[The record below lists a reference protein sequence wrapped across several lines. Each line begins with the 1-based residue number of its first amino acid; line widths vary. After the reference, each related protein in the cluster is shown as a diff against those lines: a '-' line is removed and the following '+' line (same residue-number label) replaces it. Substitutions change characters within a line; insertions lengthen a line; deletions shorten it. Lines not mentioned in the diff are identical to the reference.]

1 MTQQLVE
8 GALNDLPHSEETREP
23 VSAWLHSLES
33 CLDRDDPCNTDPDIP
48 SDRQEVED
56 VGYEGDSSDES
67 GNTAPVSIIK
77 TKTKR
82 LGSTVSHDGPRN
94 SHKGSTASS
103 GGPANNRK
111 GSTASQGG
119 PGPSR
124 TRKRSPAVYDTTTGN
139 TYVLSE
145 FLILYAPYGP

>member
-8 GALNDLPHSEETREP
+8 GALNDLPRSEETREL

-33 CLDRDDPCNTDPDIP
+33 SLDCDDHSNTEPDLP
-48 SDRQEVED
+48 VDRQEVDD

-67 GNTAPVSIIK
+67 GNRAPVSIIK

-94 SHKGSTASS
+94 S
-103 GGPANNRK
+103 
-111 GSTASQGG
+111 
-119 PGPSR
+119 
-124 TRKRSPAVYDTTTGN
+124 
-139 TYVLSE
+139 
-145 FLILYAPYGP
+145 